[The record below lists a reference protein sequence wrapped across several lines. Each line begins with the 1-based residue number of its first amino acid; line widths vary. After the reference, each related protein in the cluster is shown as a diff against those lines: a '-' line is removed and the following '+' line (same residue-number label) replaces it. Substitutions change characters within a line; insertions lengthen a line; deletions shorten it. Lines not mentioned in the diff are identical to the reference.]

1 MAIPRNCVFMGEIG
15 LSGEIR
21 MVSQIEYR
29 LKEAEKLGFTKAVIP
44 DGMKNL
50 KTFKTDKYKIEIIF
64 VKHIRD
70 LSIFFNKKYI

>member
-1 MAIPRNCVFMGEIG
+1 MGEIG

-29 LKEAEKLGFTKAVIP
+29 LKEAEKLGFVKAIVPSGIE
-44 DGMKNL
+44 KI
-50 KTFKTDKYKIEIIF
+50 KTFRKDKYKIEIIP

-70 LSIFFNKKYI
+70 LARVLNG